1 MEEVLLA
8 IIARIQGAK
17 EAERIVPVDALFI
30 ADIMPAVKEVVKEE
44 LNRLVKEKRLVW
56 HRTINDDSFRI
67 L

>member
-30 ADIMPAVKEVVKEE
+30 ADIMPAVREAAKES
-44 LNRLVKEKRLVW
+44 LNKLVKEKRLVW
-56 HRTINDDSFRI
+56 HRTINDDSFKI
-67 L
+67 I